1 MHKRAQ
7 FFIIAALVVSSIIL
21 GTSGIRNQA
30 REEIVET
37 ATIDLSQEL
46 AYEAHQVLDNGVFA
60 GTEQDEIQQQME
72 DLVSAYGVSNPDSDI
87 QILFGDPES
96 ADGLKQIEYDTSTG
110 TQATDIDESE
120 GITIE
125 NREPV
130 TGQVAEEESG
140 NAEPRERK
148 KLKVKIKLPREKKQG
163 NENQD
168 SSEDRVIERELSL
181 SEGQNVYVIVK
192 KKIRNDQTIVIQ
204 P

>member
-30 REEIVET
+30 REEVVET
-37 ATIDLSQEL
+37 ATVDLSQEL

-60 GTEQDEIQQQME
+60 GTNQDDLQRQMGQ
-72 DLVSAYGVSNPDSDI
+72 LVTAYGISNPDSDI
-87 QILFGDPES
+87 QILFGDPEH
-96 ADGLKQIEYDTSTG
+96 LQQIEYDTSTG
-110 TQATDIDESE
+110 SRATDIDETT
-120 GITIE
+120 GITLTDRDTTASITQE
-125 NREPV
+125 TDNRE
-130 TGQVAEEESG
+130 
-140 NAEPRERK
+140 ERDKK
-148 KLKVKIKLPREKKQG
+148 KLRVKIKLPREKKQG